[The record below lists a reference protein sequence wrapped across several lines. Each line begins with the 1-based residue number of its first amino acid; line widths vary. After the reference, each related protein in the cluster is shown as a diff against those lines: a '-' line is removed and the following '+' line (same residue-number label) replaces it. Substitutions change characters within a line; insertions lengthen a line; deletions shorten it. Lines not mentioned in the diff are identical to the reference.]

1 MPSVNGFC
9 APFPPSDPS
18 PLRTGQDRILPAR
31 PASFARIPSWVS
43 LNRTSSAKPP
53 PTAQQGH
60 VENLHL
66 VSLSRQGKFEQVH
79 EFIKSMDEAGVAV
92 SPSTYKSLF
101 EACGEMG
108 LLSDGR
114 SIRDRLKNP
123 PGFLEDCA
131 LQMYCDCG
139 SLSEARRL
147 FDKMPERSSFAW
159 GTMMSAYA
167 QSGVLDKAFQLFS
180 LLIDSGVG
188 PKFSVYT
195 SLLRSLMDSSCL
207 EIGRQMHS
215 HLIRTGSGSNA
226 SVGTAICN
234 MYVKCGWLEGARIV
248 FDQMAEKKVVAWTAL
263 MVGCTEANKQ
273 NDVLPLFMKMVEEGV
288 ELDEFAFSIVLKA
301 CAWLEDLRVGRQI
314 HGYIVKLG
322 LESEVSVG
330 TPLVDLYVKCT
341 CFESA
346 LLAFQK
352 IDNPNDVSWSTLI
365 SGYSQSG
372 RVEEC
377 LKTYKSLRVRDGSL
391 NPFIYTSIFQAC
403 SMLADINSGAQ
414 AHADAI
420 KRGLISPLYGESAL
434 ITMYSKCG
442 NMDYASRV
450 FKSISEPDTIA
461 WTAIIAGYAYH
472 GIASEALRYFRKMQD
487 SGARPNGVTLVA
499 VLTACSHSSLITE
512 AKGYLKSMNSEYGVA
527 PTVDHFNCMIDVY
540 SRAGLLQ
547 EAFEL
552 INSMNFEP
560 DAMSWKCL
568 LAGCWN
574 HRNLELGRI
583 ASENL
588 LRLNP
593 DDTAGYILLFNLC
606 VSHEKWEEAARI
618 RKKMMEKKLRKE
630 VSCSWI
636 TVKGKWHRFIVGDR
650 HHPQTEEIYAKLK
663 EIDFLDSNSGDRSQ
677 LTEEDASCILP
688 ERRQQLLEHSERLA
702 IAFGL
707 LSSPRNSPVLIF
719 KNLRA
724 CRDCH
729 DFAKHVSTVTEREI
743 VIRDSSRFHHFKLGQ
758 CSCCDYW

>member
-1 MPSVNGFC
+1 MASTPFSPSSS
-9 APFPPSDPS
+9 AHIIAA
-18 PLRTGQDRILPAR
+18 QDKILPAR

-43 LNRTSSAKPP
+43 LNRASPVKPP
-53 PTAQQGH
+53 HTQQGQ

-79 EFIKSMDEAGVAV
+79 EFIKSMDEAGIAV

-101 EACGEMG
+101 ETCGEMR

-114 SIRDRLKNP
+114 LIRDRLKNP

-139 SLSEARRL
+139 SLWDARRL
-147 FDKMPERSSFAW
+147 FDKMPERSSYTW
-159 GTMMSAYA
+159 GAMISAYA
-167 QSGVLDKAFQLFS
+167 QRGVLDKAFQLFS
-180 LLIDSGVG
+180 LMQDYGVG
-188 PKFSVYT
+188 PNFFVYI
-195 SLLRSLMDSSCL
+195 SLLRSLMGSSCL
-207 EIGRQMHS
+207 KIGNQMHS
-215 HLIRTGSGSNA
+215 HLIKTGSVSNA
-226 SVGTAICN
+226 SVSAAICN
-234 MYVKCGWLEGARIV
+234 MYVKCGWLEGARFV
-248 FDQMAEKKVVAWTAL
+248 VDHMAEKKAVAWTAL
-263 MVGCTEANKQ
+263 MVGYTEADKQ
-273 NDVLPLFMKMVEEGV
+273 NDVLHLFVKMVEEGV
-288 ELDEFAFSIVLKA
+288 ELDDFVFSIVLKA
-301 CAWLEDLRVGRQI
+301 CALLEDLRVGRQI

-346 LLAFQK
+346 LMAFQK
-352 IDNPNDVSWSTLI
+352 INNPNDVSWSALI

-372 RVEEC
+372 REEEC
-377 LKTYKSLRVRDGSL
+377 LKTYKSLRVKDGLL

-414 AHADAI
+414 AHTDAI

-442 NMDYASRV
+442 DMDYASRV
-450 FKSISEPDTIA
+450 FRSISEPDTVA
-461 WTAIIAGYAYH
+461 WTAIVAGYAYH

-487 SGARPNGVTLVA
+487 SGSRPNGVTFVA

-512 AKGYLKSMNSEYGVA
+512 AECYLKSMNSEYGVT
-527 PTVDHFNCMIDVY
+527 PTIDHFNCMIDVY

-552 INSMNFEP
+552 INNMNFDP

-618 RKKMMEKKLRKE
+618 RKKMMEKNLRKG
-630 VSCSWI
+630 VSCSW
-636 TVKGKWHRFIVGDR
+636 TTAKGKWHRFIVGDR
-650 HHPQTEEIYAKLK
+650 HHPQTKEIYEKLK
-663 EIDFLDSNSGDRSQ
+663 EIDSPDSNSEDRSL
-677 LTEEDASCILP
+677 LTEEDAFSVLP

-707 LSSPRNSPVLIF
+707 LSTPRNSPVLIF

-729 DFAKHVSTVTEREI
+729 DFAKHVSRVAKREI

-758 CSCCDYW
+758 CSCGDYW

>member
-1 MPSVNGFC
+1 TARDKNLPV
-9 APFPPSDPS
+9 
-18 PLRTGQDRILPAR
+18 RIADF
-31 PASFARIPSWVS
+31 SQIPSGVS
-43 LNRTSSAKPP
+43 LNRASSVKSP
-53 PTAQQGH
+53 PTRDGQ

-66 VSLSRQGKFEQVH
+66 LSLSRQGKFERVH
-79 EFIKSMDEAGVAV
+79 EFIKSMDEAGIAV

-101 EACGEMG
+101 ETCGEMG
-108 LLSDGR
+108 CLSDGR
-114 SIRDRLKNP
+114 LIRDRLKNP

-139 SLSEARRL
+139 SLRDAREL
-147 FDKMPERSSFAW
+147 FDKMPERSSFTW
-159 GTMMSAYA
+159 GIMISAYA
-167 QSGVLDKAFQLFS
+167 QRGVLDKAFQLFS
-180 LLIDSGVG
+180 FSIDAGVG
-188 PKFSVYT
+188 PNFLVYI

-215 HLIRTGSGSNA
+215 HLIKTGSGSNA

-248 FDQMAEKKVVAWTAL
+248 FDQMAEKKAVASTGL
-263 MVGCTEANKQ
+263 MVEYTVSNMR
-273 NDVLPLFMKMVEEGV
+273 NDVLQLFEKMVQEGV
-288 ELDEFAFSIVLKA
+288 ELDGFVFSIVLKA

-322 LESEVSVG
+322 LDSEVSVG
-330 TPLVDLYVKCT
+330 TPLVDLYVKCA

-346 LLAFQK
+346 LMAFQK
-352 IDNPNDVSWSTLI
+352 INNPNDVSWSALI

-377 LKTYKSLRVRDGSL
+377 LKTYQSLRVRDGSL

-403 SMLADINSGAQ
+403 STLADINSGAQ

-434 ITMYSKCG
+434 VTMYSKCG
-442 NMDYASRV
+442 DMDYASRV
-450 FKSISEPDTIA
+450 FGSIREPDTVA

-487 SGARPNGVTLVA
+487 SGARPNGVTFVA

-512 AKGYLKSMNSEYGVA
+512 AECYLKSMKSKYGVA
-527 PTVDHFNCMIDVY
+527 PTIDHFNCMIDVY

-547 EAFEL
+547 EAFKL
-552 INSMNFEP
+552 INDMNFDP

-588 LRLNP
+588 LQLNP
-593 DDTAGYILLFNLC
+593 DDTAGYVLLFNLYI
-606 VSHEKWEEAARI
+606 SHEKWAEAARI
-618 RKKMMEKKLRKE
+618 RKKMMEKDLRKE
-630 VSCSWI
+630 LSCSW
-636 TVKGKWHRFIVGDR
+636 TAAKGKWHRFIVGDR

-663 EIDFLDSNSGDRSQ
+663 EIDFRDSNSEDRSL

-688 ERRQQLLEHSERLA
+688 ERRHQLLEHSERLA

-707 LSSPRNSPVLIF
+707 LSSPRSSPVLIF

-729 DFAKHVSTVTEREI
+729 NFAKHVSSVTEREI
-743 VIRDSSRFHHFKLGQ
+743 IIRDSSRFHHFKL
-758 CSCCDYW
+758 

>member
-1 MPSVNGFC
+1 MASTPFSPSSS
-9 APFPPSDPS
+9 AHIIAA
-18 PLRTGQDRILPAR
+18 QDKILPAR

-43 LNRTSSAKPP
+43 LNRASPVKPP
-53 PTAQQGH
+53 HTQQGQ

-79 EFIKSMDEAGVAV
+79 EFIKSMDEAGIAV
-92 SPSTYKSLF
+92 SPSTYKFLF
-101 EACGEMG
+101 ETCGEMG

-114 SIRDRLKNP
+114 LIRDRLKNP

-139 SLSEARRL
+139 SLWDARRL
-147 FDKMPERSSFAW
+147 FDKMPERSSYTW
-159 GTMMSAYA
+159 GAMISAYA
-167 QSGVLDKAFQLFS
+167 QRGVLDKAFQLFS
-180 LLIDSGVG
+180 LMQDYGVG
-188 PKFSVYT
+188 PNFFVYI
-195 SLLRSLMDSSCL
+195 SLLRSLMGSSCL
-207 EIGRQMHS
+207 KIGNQMHC
-215 HLIRTGSGSNA
+215 HLIKTGSVSNA

-234 MYVKCGWLEGARIV
+234 MYVKCGWLEGARFV
-248 FDQMAEKKVVAWTAL
+248 VDQMAEKKAVAWTAL
-263 MVGCTEANKQ
+263 MVGCTEADKQ
-273 NDVLPLFMKMVEEGV
+273 NDVLHLFVKMVEEGV
-288 ELDEFAFSIVLKA
+288 ELDDFVFSIVLKA
-301 CAWLEDLRVGRQI
+301 CALLEDLRVGRQI

-346 LLAFQK
+346 LMAFQK
-352 IDNPNDVSWSTLI
+352 INNPNDVSWSALI

-377 LKTYKSLRVRDGSL
+377 LKTYKSLRVKDGSL

-442 NMDYASRV
+442 DMDYASRV
-450 FKSISEPDTIA
+450 FRSISEPDTVA
-461 WTAIIAGYAYH
+461 WTAIVAGYAYH
-472 GIASEALRYFRKMQD
+472 GVASEALWYFRKMQD
-487 SGARPNGVTLVA
+487 SGSRPNGVTFVA

-512 AKGYLKSMNSEYGVA
+512 AECYLKSMNSEYGVA
-527 PTVDHFNCMIDVY
+527 PTIDHFNCMIDVY

-552 INSMNFEP
+552 INNMNFDP

-618 RKKMMEKKLRKE
+618 RKKMMEKNLRKG
-630 VSCSWI
+630 VSCSW
-636 TVKGKWHRFIVGDR
+636 TTAKGKWHRFIVGDR
-650 HHPQTEEIYAKLK
+650 HHPQTKEIYEKLK
-663 EIDFLDSNSGDRSQ
+663 EIDSPDSNSKDRSL
-677 LTEEDASCILP
+677 LTEEDASSVLP

-707 LSSPRNSPVLIF
+707 LSTPRNSPVLIF

-729 DFAKHVSTVTEREI
+729 DFAKHVSRVAKREI

-758 CSCCDYW
+758 CSCGDYW

>member
-1 MPSVNGFC
+1 MASTPFSPSSS
-9 APFPPSDPS
+9 AHIIAA
-18 PLRTGQDRILPAR
+18 QDKILPAR

-43 LNRTSSAKPP
+43 LNRASPVKPP
-53 PTAQQGH
+53 HTQQGQ

-66 VSLSRQGKFEQVH
+66 VFLSRRGKFEQVH
-79 EFIKSMDEAGVAV
+79 EFIKSMDEAGIAV

-101 EACGEMG
+101 ETCGEMG

-114 SIRDRLKNP
+114 LIRDRLKNP

-139 SLSEARRL
+139 SLWDARRL
-147 FDKMPERSSFAW
+147 FDKMEERSSYTW
-159 GTMMSAYA
+159 GAMISAYA
-167 QSGVLDKAFQLFS
+167 QRGVLDKAFQLFS
-180 LLIDSGVG
+180 LMQDYGVG
-188 PKFSVYT
+188 PNFSVYK

-207 EIGRQMHS
+207 KIGKQMHS
-215 HLIRTGSGSNA
+215 HLIKTGSVSNA
-226 SVGTAICN
+226 SVGAAICN
-234 MYVKCGWLEGARIV
+234 MYVKCGWLEGARFV
-248 FDQMAEKKVVAWTAL
+248 VDQMAEKKAVAWTAL
-263 MVGCTEANKQ
+263 MVGYTEADKQ
-273 NDVLPLFMKMVEEGV
+273 NDVLHLFVKMVEEGV
-288 ELDEFAFSIVLKA
+288 ELDDFVFSIVLKA
-301 CAWLEDLRVGRQI
+301 CALLEDLRVGRQI

-346 LLAFQK
+346 LMAFQK
-352 IDNPNDVSWSTLI
+352 INNPNDVSWSALI

-377 LKTYKSLRVRDGSL
+377 LKTYKSLRVKDGSL

-442 NMDYASRV
+442 DMDYASRV
-450 FKSISEPDTIA
+450 FRSISEPDTVA

-487 SGARPNGVTLVA
+487 SGSRPNGVTFVA

-512 AKGYLKSMNSEYGVA
+512 AECYLKSLNSEYGVT
-527 PTVDHFNCMIDVY
+527 PTIDHFNCMINVY

-552 INSMNFEP
+552 INNMNFDP

-574 HRNLELGRI
+574 HRNLKLGRI

-618 RKKMMEKKLRKE
+618 RKKMMEKNLRKE
-630 VSCSWI
+630 VSCSW
-636 TVKGKWHRFIVGDR
+636 TTAKGKWHRFIVGDR
-650 HHPQTEEIYAKLK
+650 HHPQTKEIYEKLK
-663 EIDFLDSNSGDRSQ
+663 EIDSPDSNSEDRSL
-677 LTEEDASCILP
+677 LTEEDASSVFP

-707 LSSPRNSPVLIF
+707 LSTPRNLPVLIF

-729 DFAKHVSTVTEREI
+729 DFAKHVSRVAEREI

-758 CSCCDYW
+758 CSCGDYW